1 MVTAKVY
8 YFASLSSLGW
18 NFFLY
23 AREYYL
29 VFNEA
34 QALYSMGVD
43 SFEKLAEA
51 DPRRIEIVSGRK
63 YPFGNQ
69 LKESLQTLPPKVEMK
84 AEEMECQGL
93 GKAKVLVTL
102 TRLTQPT
109 VSQRRCYADLVH
121 LWLSNQPRQISLP
134 SWY

>member
-1 MVTAKVY
+1 
-8 YFASLSSLGW
+8 
-18 NFFLY
+18 
-23 AREYYL
+23 
-29 VFNEA
+29 
-34 QALYSMGVD
+34 MGVD

-84 AEEMECQGL
+84 AEEMKFQGL

-109 VSQRRCYADLVH
+109 ISKRRCYADLVH
-121 LWLSNQPRQISLP
+121 LWLTNQPRQISLP
-134 SWY
+134 SRY